1 MFLSNACSTYTCL
14 SYGCSCERLFAAHM
28 FECSMVIKTFVR
40 ICREISNECSC
51 ERMFSVR
58 IYARCFK
65 CMFDIRLFS
74 RMSVRRIN
82 VRIQKGLLKHS
93 FVFAR
98 KYRTL
103 VSTNCC
109 SPYKCTPYVRSYE
122 RLFAVRM
129 FVFFIEEELC
139 EYEKDRLGEDG
150 LCDPKCN
157 RA

>member
-1 MFLSNACSTYTCL
+1 MFLLNASSTY
-14 SYGCSCERLFAAHM
+14 SCSSNRCSSERLSAAHM
-28 FECSMVIKTFVR
+28 FECSKVVKTFVR
-40 ICREISNECSC
+40 ICGEISNECSC

-58 IYARCFK
+58 MYARCFE

-82 VRIQKGLLKHS
+82 VRIQKGLLKQT

-103 VSTNCC
+103 VSKNCC
-109 SPYKCTPYVRSYE
+109 APYVRSYE

-129 FVFFIEEELC
+129 FEFLIEEGLGR
-139 EYEKDRLGEDG
+139 YEKDRLGEDG
-150 LCDPKCN
+150 LCDPKCD